1 MKIGDLCFV
10 KDSLFIPSHKPV
22 IIVETYKTKFSS
34 YEGIVVLY
42 PETGERYEYQEHNLS
57 EVPL

>member
-1 MKIGDLCFV
+1 MRVGDLVFV

-22 IIVETYKTKFSS
+22 IVVEMYETKFSS
-34 YEGIVVLY
+34 YEGIVVLD
-42 PETGERYEYQEHNLS
+42 PENGERFEYQDHNLS